1 VKACGGCHRLFDDTS
16 GFCPVDGTKLDP
28 VSPLAFPKDPED
40 KRIGKRTC
48 NRYVLFR
55 RVADGGMGRVYQA
68 LDDQAERSVA
78 LKILHPEVAQ
88 DAVSVERFKR
98 EFEVSTSLKH
108 PHIVDV
114 IGFERTEDAS
124 YALIMEY
131 LEGEELRMLLKRD
144 KTLRPERVIRMVSQ
158 VAAGLTAAHERRQVH
173 RDLKPDNLFLCHTQD
188 GDITKILDFGSVRD
202 NSENAKKLTVMGTT
216 IGSPFYMPPEQAQG
230 LPSLDHRADIWSLAA
245 IVYECLTGKV
255 PFAGSTGPA
264 ILLAILTQDPPPIS
278 EAGKEQGVPPTL
290 DEVIEVALAKNHEIR
305 QPSIGAF
312 ADALGHAYGLP
323 GDHHAWASTPEAE
336 LTRLVAENLP
346 RKLEAHQAKAA
357 GAFPELD
364 AAVAAPA
371 SGAPGSGHALTAQR
385 PSRASATLP
394 DDLVVMGLPP
404 ERPTWF
410 WPAIGGGALFV
421 VALLAFLL
429 TR

>member
-1 VKACGGCHRLFDDTS
+1 MKACGGCHRLFDDTS

-28 VSPLAFPKDPED
+28 VSPLAFPKDAED
-40 KRIGKRTC
+40 KRIGKRSC
-48 NRYVLFR
+48 ARYVLFR

-88 DAVSVERFKR
+88 DSVAVERFKR

-230 LPSLDHRADIWSLAA
+230 LPTLDHRADIWSLAA

-278 EAGKEQGVPPTL
+278 EAGKEQGVPTTL
-290 DEVIEVALAKNHEIR
+290 DEVIETALAKNHEIR

-312 ADALGHAYGLP
+312 ADALGHAYGLI
-323 GDHHAWASTPEAE
+323 GDHHLWAKTPEAE
-336 LTRLVAENLP
+336 LTHQIAQNLP
-346 RKLEAHQAKAA
+346 AKLEAHRAKVPAP
-357 GAFPELD
+357 GAFPAME
-364 AAVAAPA
+364 AAF
-371 SGAPGSGHALTAQR
+371 SAPGPTQSQSAPG
-385 PSRASATLP
+385 ATLP
-394 DDLVVMGLPP
+394 DDLVIMGLPTA
-404 ERPTWF
+404 RPAWF
-410 WPAIGGGALFV
+410 WPAIGGGAFFV
-421 VALLAFLL
+421 VVLLAFLL